1 MVIALLVAPVC
12 LGSRVHAA
20 TIGALPV
27 VQAFGNPDIEAG
39 KSSVTLIPPSG
50 TFDSFWAQV
59 YVVDPAGTVS
69 SITVPSGCTNSVQDL
84 NAAHT
89 QNQGVFYCAPGA
101 SSYKFT
107 FATAAYEQGTIIA
120 VTGGKQL
127 DNFSVND
134 ADTGSTLNALAV
146 STSGPNRLIIDFWA
160 QDDGV
165 TLYALL
171 NNTIYNIASHDMG
184 ASWYNQTSG
193 SASGRFATS
202 PASLPW
208 EAFQVAIA
216 PLNAT
221 LKPTPSPTPT
231 PSRVFTSTPT
241 PSPTPTSGIFG
252 VGGTT
257 NPTLIA
263 PVQNPIAYGAD
274 STGAIDSTA
283 AFQNAVNAGDT
294 LVPVGTYKLS
304 GQITVPSGRNIQCVN
319 PSKTILNVSRTGNG
333 DTFYVPAG
341 HGFISISNCDF
352 EGSNISHPA
361 GYVASNQWN
370 YFISALCGAHDIW
383 IGNNYFRNC
392 WGNSCV
398 STYSNATCGATTNI
412 TFRNNE
418 TDNCG
423 IYGFTT
429 DGTTNQ
435 YVGYNVAVDCTMGPE
450 GETTLQ
456 PKNTGLMEQNQFY
469 RKYGNG
475 WEAQGGI
482 PLSFYCGWGNG
493 LDYSGMTCQNNDGF
507 FTAPATHLP
516 YLYGTTVVG
525 HGTYINNQGFI
536 VQN

>member
-193 SASGRFATS
+193 SASGRSATS

-221 LKPTPSPTPT
+221 PKSTSSSTPT
-231 PSRVFTSTPT
+231 SSPVSTSTPT
-241 PSPTPTSGIFG
+241 PPPIPTSTPSPLPTVQSTPTR
-252 VGGTT
+252 T
-257 NPTLIA
+257 
-263 PVQNPIAYGAD
+263 
-274 STGAIDSTA
+274 ST
-283 AFQNAVNAGDT
+283 
-294 LVPVGTYKLS
+294 P
-304 GQITVPSGRNIQCVN
+304 
-319 PSKTILNVSRTGNG
+319 
-333 DTFYVPAG
+333 
-341 HGFISISNCDF
+341 
-352 EGSNISHPA
+352 
-361 GYVASNQWN
+361 
-370 YFISALCGAHDIW
+370 
-383 IGNNYFRNC
+383 
-392 WGNSCV
+392 
-398 STYSNATCGATTNI
+398 
-412 TFRNNE
+412 
-418 TDNCG
+418 
-423 IYGFTT
+423 
-429 DGTTNQ
+429 
-435 YVGYNVAVDCTMGPE
+435 
-450 GETTLQ
+450 
-456 PKNTGLMEQNQFY
+456 
-469 RKYGNG
+469 
-475 WEAQGGI
+475 
-482 PLSFYCGWGNG
+482 
-493 LDYSGMTCQNNDGF
+493 
-507 FTAPATHLP
+507 
-516 YLYGTTVVG
+516 
-525 HGTYINNQGFI
+525 
-536 VQN
+536 